1 VEIRAPAA
9 ARRGGRCP
17 GLGDVQGDAK
27 AGAPGGGGGRPD
39 GRLGVVGEG
48 VLVIPA
54 EHEGLQHH
62 QAGEAH
68 GGGGEGL
75 AEAAIR
81 CLIPRIQR
89 PIRT

>member
-1 VEIRAPAA
+1 ME
-9 ARRGGRCP
+9 
-17 GLGDVQGDAK
+17 GDAE
-27 AGAPGGGGGRPD
+27 AGAPGGGGGCPD
-39 GRLGVVGEG
+39 GRLGVIGEG

-75 AEAAIR
+75 AGAAIR